1 MSSNDLLFAIS
12 EGIDKKRPLLR
23 RRDFLALSS
32 LVAASQ
38 LVPGFVSEAFA
49 RPLEPVVRP
58 MSLAYIAG
66 SDQIRNLKR
75 LPRQIRR
82 PLAVPAEADAGPTFF
97 AVPSSE
103 VPLGNPDLVGRP
115 LRLRVHGL
123 YPPAALDRSR
133 VSGLPLAA
141 DLEVLYPFHDPA
153 LGPVLAPFLAWSLR
167 RQGTVLSSSPPVRF
181 TFPLDWQVMPEL
193 ALTVYPGQTGVQPLR
208 LVTRFTLDDEQG
220 LPRLQRG
227 VYLLGFEEG
236 IWDRTEVSLVELAK
250 RAPARAFSILFS
262 MESAEEA

>member
-1 MSSNDLLFAIS
+1 MHSNDLGFDIS
-12 EGIDKKRPLLR
+12 EGINDRRPLLR

-49 RPLEPVVRP
+49 RPLDPVVRP

-82 PLAVPAEADAGPTFF
+82 PLAVPAEGDAGPSFF

-141 DLEVLYPFHDPA
+141 DLEVLYPLHDPV
-153 LGPVLAPFLAWSLR
+153 LGPVLAPFFAWSLR
-167 RQGTVLSSSPPVRF
+167 REGNVLSSSPPIRF
-181 TFPLDWQVMPEL
+181 TFPLDWQAMPEL
-193 ALTVYPGQTGVQPLR
+193 ALTVYPAQSGVPPAR

-250 RAPARAFSILFS
+250 RAPARAFSLLFS